1 MYTVYLLQSP
11 SNKKYIGVTS
21 QPVEKRWNNG
31 RAYRHNS
38 HLLSAIERYG
48 WCNFKKEIIATNLA
62 RSEAEHLERDLIY
75 LYQCCDREHGYNIL
89 PGGDISSGHTEE
101 TRKRISETVKQLQT
115 EELRRRKSEWST
127 GGTHSERTRQKLS
140 EVNIGNQNAKGAIRS
155 EDTRRKMSEAQK
167 GRTVSEKTKEKIRQS
182 KSYMSPETRQKMR
195 EAKLG
200 KSLSAETRLKM
211 SESHKKKG
219 ATNGSNR
226 MA

>member
-89 PGGDISSGHTEE
+89 PGGDISSGHTDE
-101 TRKRISETVKQLQT
+101 TKKRISETVKQLQT
-115 EELRRRKSEWST
+115 EEVLRRKSEASK
-127 GGTHSERTRQKLS
+127 GRTHSESTRQKLR
-140 EVNIGNQNAKGAIRS
+140 EMNIGNQNAKGIVRS
-155 EDTRRKMSEAQK
+155 EETRRKMSEAQK
-167 GRTVSEKTKEKIRQS
+167 GRFVSEETKAKIKEAKT
-182 KSYMSPETRQKMR
+182 YTSPETRQKMR

-200 KSLSAETRLKM
+200 KSLSMATRLKM
-211 SESHKKKG
+211 SEAHKKKG
-219 ATNGSNR
+219 VTNGIN
-226 MA
+226 